1 MQNILEK
8 VKVIYRDD
16 LLFIVDK
23 PSGLV
28 VHGDGRTEEKSLVD
42 WLESYCEENNINTD
56 EQKNIGNKHTLDSG
70 RYTHRWGILNRLDRE
85 TSGIIL
91 IAKKQN
97 IFDKLQ
103 KDWQSNVEKKYIAI
117 LHGEINV
124 KNLIEE
130 NKTIKIEN
138 ENKYLIEEK
147 LSRHKKDPRIWV
159 LKSDEG
165 SRITTRDAK
174 TLCEVVKIVE
184 VIGQK
189 FTIVNFWP
197 ITGRTHQLR
206 LHAKFLKHPILGDK
220 KYSFGGID
228 NILNID
234 RENRLMLHAIYIKF
248 LHPETREYIEIKT
261 ENPDFGEFKSML

>member
-8 VKVIYRDD
+8 VKVIYEDEG
-16 LLFIVDK
+16 LIVIDK

-28 VHGDGRTEEKSLVD
+28 VHSDGRTEEKSLID
-42 WLESYCEENNINTD
+42 WLENYCNENKIDTE
-56 EQKNIGNKHTLDSG
+56 EQKNIGNKHTLDSA
-70 RYTHRWGILNRLDRE
+70 RYVDRWGILNRLDRE
-85 TSGIIL
+85 TSGIIM
-91 IAKKQN
+91 IAKKQD
-97 IFDKLQ
+97 IFEKLQ
-103 KDWQSNVEKKYIAI
+103 KDWHENVEKKYIAV
-117 LHGEINV
+117 LHGELETLEKKFEIN
-124 KNLIEE
+124 EP
-130 NKTIKIEN
+130 
-138 ENKYLIEEK
+138 

-165 SRITTRDAK
+165 SRVTSRNAK
-174 TLCEVVKIVE
+174 TLCEVVKVVE

-228 NILNID
+228 NILNKD
-234 RENRLMLHAIYIKF
+234 KENRLMLHAISINF
-248 LHPETREYIEIKT
+248 IHPKTEKKMEIKT
-261 ENPDFGEFKSML
+261 ENPDFGEFKSVL